1 MMINVHELFLLI
13 MMISNIFSKERIM
26 RVTMMN
32 LTSQDGTKQRKSE
45 QLGTIKRGRIGHS
58 LTFLVMKRH
67 ELPLEEKIQLIKD
80 NNGGLGM
87 SVRKLA
93 EKYCSKHFISS

>member
-1 MMINVHELFLLI
+1 
-13 MMISNIFSKERIM
+13 
-26 RVTMMN
+26 MN
-32 LTSQDGTKQRKSE
+32 NFIQNKTKKIR
-45 QLGTIKRGRIGHS
+45 TIRNYKRGRIGHS

-93 EKYCSKHFISS
+93 EKYSISKSSATNILSRREEYETDYFKRD

>member
-1 MMINVHELFLLI
+1 
-13 MMISNIFSKERIM
+13 
-26 RVTMMN
+26 
-32 LTSQDGTKQRKSE
+32 
-45 QLGTIKRGRIGHS
+45 
-58 LTFLVMKRH
+58 MKRH

-93 EKYCSKHFISS
+93 EK